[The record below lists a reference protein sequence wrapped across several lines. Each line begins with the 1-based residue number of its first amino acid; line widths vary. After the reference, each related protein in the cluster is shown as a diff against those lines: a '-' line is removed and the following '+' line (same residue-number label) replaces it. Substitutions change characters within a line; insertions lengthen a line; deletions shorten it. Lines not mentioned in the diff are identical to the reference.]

1 MFERFAGQ
9 AREAVITALNEAR
22 HSGTNQIGCEHLLI
36 ALASAGSGSADS
48 GSADNVA
55 AETLTAAG
63 LSPNRLR
70 SLAAT
75 GPNPPTDTLDA
86 DALAAIGIDL
96 DAVRRAAENA
106 FGPGSLDRPSLR
118 RNRPGRTKMTA
129 DAKRALEL
137 AVRAA
142 RRRGVRE
149 VIPSD
154 QHRSQ
159 HREITSGHLLLGI
172 LDQGHNRALTLLT
185 SADVQPAELR
195 ADLTRRMAA

>member
-1 MFERFAGQ
+1 MFERFANQ
-9 AREAVITALNEAR
+9 AREAVTTAVNEAR
-22 HSGTNQIGCEHLLI
+22 HSGTNQIDCEHLLI
-36 ALASAGSGSADS
+36 ALASARTGP
-48 GSADNVA
+48 A

-70 SLAAT
+70 SLATT
-75 GPNPPTDTLDA
+75 GPASPARPADTLEA

-106 FGPGSLDRPSLR
+106 FGPGSLDQPSPR
-118 RNRPGRTKMTA
+118 RARPGRTRMSA

-142 RRRGVRE
+142 HRGH
-149 VIPSD
+149 
-154 QHRSQ
+154 Q
-159 HREITSGHLLLGI
+159 REITSGHLLLGI

-185 SADVQPAELR
+185 SAEVLPEDLR
-195 ADLTRRMAA
+195 TDLSRRMAA

>member
-1 MFERFAGQ
+1 MFERFADQ
-9 AREAVITALNEAR
+9 ARQAVTTALNEAR
-22 HSGTNQIGCEHLLI
+22 HQGTNQIDCEHLLI
-36 ALASAGSGSADS
+36 ALASASTGQ
-48 GSADNVA
+48 A

-63 LSPNRLR
+63 LNPNRLR

-75 GPNPPTDTLDA
+75 GPNSPNDQLDA

-106 FGPGSLDRPSLR
+106 FGPGSLDRPS
-118 RNRPGRTKMTA
+118 RNRSRPAGRARMTA

-142 RRRGVRE
+142 HRGH
-149 VIPSD
+149 
-154 QHRSQ
+154 Q
-159 HREITSGHLLLGI
+159 REITSGHLLLGI
-172 LDQGHNRALTLLT
+172 LDQGNNRALTLLT
-185 SADVQPAELR
+185 NAEVQPTDLR

>member
-9 AREAVITALNEAR
+9 ARDAVTTALDEAR

-36 ALASAGSGSADS
+36 ALASAGTGTGSADR
-48 GSADNVA
+48 NIA
-55 AETLTAAG
+55 AQTLTAAG

-75 GPNPPTDTLDA
+75 GPHAPADTLDA

-96 DAVRRAAENA
+96 EAVRRAAENA
-106 FGPGSLDRPSLR
+106 FGPGSLDRPGPARHRS
-118 RNRPGRTKMTA
+118 GRTRMTA

-137 AVRAA
+137 AIRAA
-142 RRRGVRE
+142 
-149 VIPSD
+149 
-154 QHRSQ
+154 HRS
-159 HREITSGHLLLGI
+159 HDREITSGHLLLGI

-185 SADVQPAELR
+185 SADVQPADLR
-195 ADLTRRMAA
+195 DDLRRRMAA

>member
-9 AREAVITALNEAR
+9 ARDAVTTALNEAH

-36 ALASAGSGSADS
+36 ALASADTGQ
-48 GSADNVA
+48 A

-63 LSPNRLR
+63 LNPNRLR

-75 GPNPPTDTLDA
+75 GPRTAADTLDA

-106 FGPGSLDRPSLR
+106 FGPGSLDRPSQ

-142 RRRGVRE
+142 
-149 VIPSD
+149 
-154 QHRSQ
+154 HRSH

-172 LDQGHNRALTLLT
+172 LDQGHNRALTLI
-185 SADVQPAELR
+185 SGADVQPADLR

>member
-9 AREAVITALNEAR
+9 ARDAVTSALNEA
-22 HSGTNQIGCEHLLI
+22 HDSGTNQIGCEHLLI
-36 ALASAGSGSADS
+36 ALASADTGQ
-48 GSADNVA
+48 A

-63 LSPNRLR
+63 LSQNRLR

-75 GPNPPTDTLDA
+75 GPRTPTDTLDA

-106 FGPGSLDRPSLR
+106 FGPGSLDRPSSQR
-118 RNRPGRTKMTA
+118 TRPGRTRMTE

-142 RRRGVRE
+142 
-149 VIPSD
+149 
-154 QHRSQ
+154 HRSH

-172 LDQGHNRALTLLT
+172 LDQGHNRALTILS
-185 SADVQPAELR
+185 SADVQPADLR
-195 ADLTRRMAA
+195 ADLTSRMAA